1 MTVVLD
7 DDDTT
12 DACDDDDD
20 GKKGEKGPPIA
31 IFLGVAA
38 GVVVVF
44 AIGFRRRALC
54 ARGGH
59 PPGQTDVAGGAVL

>member
-20 GKKGEKGPPIA
+20 GKKGKKGPPIA

-44 AIGFRRRALC
+44 AIGFRVYRKRTG
-54 ARGGH
+54 RT